1 MLCYCILDIVCSA
14 ITIHGFLSSDGICPL
29 ILWILISMA
38 FILIALFEYFLIL
51 LLLRF
56 GNKVRW
62 FIFYAYVA
70 LLHFSRFTTMLQP
83 VWNNRVKR
91 PFVLRFLLGATL
103 THLVSNPA
111 LPFIC
116 LFRLVRAEKL
126 GKVMTKAKLRPF
138 TQNRFFFKLKINMK
152 I

>member
-1 MLCYCILDIVCSA
+1 
-14 ITIHGFLSSDGICPL
+14 
-29 ILWILISMA
+29 MA

-103 THLVSNPA
+103 TRLASTLA
-111 LPFIC
+111 LTPPLYMPFQVGESRKTGQSDDTSKSKT
-116 LFRLVRAEKL
+116 FYQKQV
-126 GKVMTKAKLRPF
+126 F
-138 TQNRFFFKLKINMK
+138 N
-152 I
+152 